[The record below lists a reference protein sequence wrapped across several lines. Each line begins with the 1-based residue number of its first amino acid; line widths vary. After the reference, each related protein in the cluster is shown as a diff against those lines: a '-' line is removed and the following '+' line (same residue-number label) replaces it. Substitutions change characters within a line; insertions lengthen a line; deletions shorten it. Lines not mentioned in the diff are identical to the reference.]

1 MLHVTERAI
10 DEFAQMRAQNNLE
23 PDRGVG
29 IVPQADGGLQ
39 VAAVQPGPADQ
50 VIEREG
56 EPVLVVPAELEDR
69 LDGLV
74 LDYRDD
80 GDVPQF
86 TLTRPDAGAGEMPA
100 T

>member
-1 MLHVTERAI
+1 MLQVTERAI

-39 VAAVQPGPADQ
+39 VAAVQPGPTDQ
-50 VIEREG
+50 VIERDG
-56 EPVLVVPAELEDR
+56 EPVLVVPAALADR

-80 GDVPQF
+80 PDMPQF
-86 TLTRPDAGAGEMPA
+86 TLTRPQAGDAGLPA
-100 T
+100 E